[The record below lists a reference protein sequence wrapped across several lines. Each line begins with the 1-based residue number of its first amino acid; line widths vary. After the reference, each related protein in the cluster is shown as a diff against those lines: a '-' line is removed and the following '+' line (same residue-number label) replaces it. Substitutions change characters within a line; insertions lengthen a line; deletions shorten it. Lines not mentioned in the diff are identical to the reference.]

1 MTVTSSSTDKRGLL
15 ANVAAF
21 RALWPAPMLL
31 ALGCNASSAQPPV
44 SSTAPAACAAPEP
57 APAAPAPPASAR
69 PYDLDA
75 DLQARIKL
83 ARAQFHSDVPAE
95 VVGDVFA
102 LVGAPRC
109 PAFGAAVRHV
119 RDATLALLHDRMD
132 RRATSAVT
140 VYVFCDEAAY
150 EGYCQLRLGGS
161 CPSPLGFY
169 ERSTREVFAEIG
181 PGIGTLTHEIVHPMF
196 EADFPGAPEWLE
208 EGVASLFEAPVL
220 SAPGEI
226 HGQDNWR
233 LPLLATALRSPA
245 KRHEASLAATVAM
258 GDAEFREGDVDAHYA
273 AARYVCMWLDER
285 GWLWP
290 MVREMRDAIGREG
303 GAGGTGAAGAAE
315 SAFREVTKMTTGD
328 AERAWRGWV
337 LARAKG

>member
-1 MTVTSSSTDKRGLL
+1 
-15 ANVAAF
+15 
-21 RALWPAPMLL
+21 MLL
-31 ALGCNASSAQPPV
+31 ALGCNASSAQPSV

-57 APAAPAPPASAR
+57 APAPAPAPTPSAR

-75 DLQARIKL
+75 DLQARIQL
-83 ARAQFHSDVPAE
+83 ARAEFHSDLPAE

-102 LVGAPRC
+102 LVGAPYC
-109 PAFGAAVRHV
+109 PAFQAAVRHA
-119 RDATLALLHDRMD
+119 RDAALALLHDRMD

-140 VYVFCDEAAY
+140 VYVFCNETAY

-161 CPSPLGFY
+161 CPSSLGFY
-169 ERSTREVFAEIG
+169 ERSTREVFAQIG

-208 EGVASLFEAPVL
+208 EGIASLFEAPVL

-233 LPLLATALRSPA
+233 LPLLAGALRSPA
-245 KRHEASLAATVAM
+245 KAHDASLAAIVGM
-258 GDAEFREGDVDAHYA
+258 GDAEFRAGDVDVHYA
-273 AARYVCMWLDER
+273 AARYVCMWLDEH

-290 MVREMRDAIGREG
+290 MVRAMRDAVGREG
-303 GAGGTGAAGAAE
+303 GTGAGEAAE
-315 SAFREVTKMTTGD
+315 NAFREVTKMTTGD
-328 AERAWRGWV
+328 ADRAWTAWV